1 LTGGSALFIVHAM
14 NETPPNSTDST
25 QDAATMVALLAAV
38 NESDQHT
45 QRSLAGQLDMAL
57 GLANALLKRCVSKG
71 LIKIQNAPARRYA
84 YYLTPKG
91 FAEKSRLVA
100 EYLESSLNFFR
111 RARGQYEELFVA
123 LAARGI
129 TKVAIAGSGELAEI
143 AMLSASATG
152 MAVQA
157 VIAPG
162 RNIPDFHGHTVVADA
177 AMAMACGAEAI
188 VIADSSSPQAVYD
201 RVCTAL
207 PADRV
212 LAPRLL
218 HVTMSQASVKEIAA

>member
-1 LTGGSALFIVHAM
+1 M
-14 NETPPNSTDST
+14 NDKLGKSTERP

-38 NESDQHT
+38 SDSDQHT
-45 QRSLAGQLDMAL
+45 QRSLAGRLDVAL

-71 LIKIQNAPARRYA
+71 LIKIQSAPARRYA

-111 RARGQYEELFVA
+111 HARGQYEELFVA
-123 LAARGI
+123 LAGRGI
-129 TKVAIAGSGELAEI
+129 SRIAIAGSGELAEI
-143 AMLSASATG
+143 AMLSASAAG
-152 MAVQA
+152 ISVQA

-162 RNIPDFHGHTVVADA
+162 RNVPHFHGHAVVADLA
-177 AMAMACGAEAI
+177 AALAQGAEAV
-188 VIADSSSPQAVYD
+188 VIADSSAPQAVYD
-201 RVCTAL
+201 RICATIPV
-207 PADRV
+207 DRV

-218 HVTMSQASVKEIAA
+218 HVTSPQAASKEIAA

>member
-1 LTGGSALFIVHAM
+1 M
-14 NETPPNSTDST
+14 NEQPQKLSDSSH
-25 QDAATMVALLAAV
+25 DAATMVALLAAV
-38 NESDQHT
+38 SDSDQHT
-45 QRSLAGQLDMAL
+45 QRSLAGRLDVAL

-100 EYLESSLNFFR
+100 EYLETSLNFFR

-129 TKVAIAGSGELAEI
+129 TRIAIAGSGELAEI

-152 MAVQA
+152 LRIEA

-162 RNIPDFHGHTVVADA
+162 RNTPDFHGHTVVTDLA
-177 AMAMACGAEAI
+177 AALARGAEAI
-188 VIADSSSPQAVYD
+188 VIADSSTPQAVYD
-201 RVCTAL
+201 RISAAM

-212 LAPRLL
+212 LTPRLL
-218 HVTMSQASVKEIAA
+218 HVTAAVAPRKEIAA

>member
-1 LTGGSALFIVHAM
+1 M
-14 NETPPNSTDST
+14 NEQPPKSSESH
-25 QDAATMVALLAAV
+25 DAATMVALLAAV
-38 NESDQHT
+38 SDSDQHT
-45 QRSLAGQLDMAL
+45 QRSLAGRLDVAL

-111 RARGQYEELFVA
+111 HARGQYEELFVG

-152 MAVQA
+152 ITVQA

-162 RNIPDFHGHTVVADA
+162 RNAPDFHGHPIVSDLA
-177 AMAMACGAEAI
+177 AALARGAIAV
-188 VIADSSSPQAVYD
+188 VIADSSAPQAVYD
-201 RVCTAL
+201 RICAAIPV
-207 PADRV
+207 DRV

-218 HVTMSQASVKEIAA
+218 HVTSPQAASKEIAA

>member
-1 LTGGSALFIVHAM
+1 
-14 NETPPNSTDST
+14 
-25 QDAATMVALLAAV
+25 MVALLAAV
-38 NESDQHT
+38 GDSDEHT
-45 QRSLAGQLDMAL
+45 QRSLAGRLDVAL

-100 EYLESSLNFFR
+100 EYLETSLNFFR
-111 RARGQYEELFVA
+111 RARGQYEELFVQLGA
-123 LAARGI
+123 QGI
-129 TKVAIAGSGELAEI
+129 TRIAIAGSGELAEI

-152 MAVQA
+152 ITVQV

-162 RNIPDFHGHTVVADA
+162 RNIPDFHGHAVVTDLAAALARGAEAVVVADSSTPQAIYDLMCA
-177 AMAMACGAEAI
+177 AM
-188 VIADSSSPQAVYD
+188 
-201 RVCTAL
+201 

-218 HVTMSQASVKEIAA
+218 HVTLPPTPAKEIAA

>member
-1 LTGGSALFIVHAM
+1 M
-14 NETPPNSTDST
+14 NERPQKLSESSH
-25 QDAATMVALLAAV
+25 DAATMVALLAAV
-38 NESDQHT
+38 SDSDQHT
-45 QRSLAGQLDMAL
+45 QRSLAGRLDVAL

-84 YYLTPKG
+84 YYLTPTG

-111 RARGQYEELFVA
+111 HARGQYEELFVG

-152 MAVQA
+152 ITVEAM
-157 VIAPG
+157 IAPG
-162 RNIPDFHGHTVVADA
+162 RNTPDFHGHTVVADLA
-177 AMAMACGAEAI
+177 AALALGAEAV
-188 VIADSSSPQAVYD
+188 VIADSSGPQAVYD
-201 RVCTAL
+201 RICTGM

-218 HVTMSQASVKEIAA
+218 HVTPPTTARKEIAA